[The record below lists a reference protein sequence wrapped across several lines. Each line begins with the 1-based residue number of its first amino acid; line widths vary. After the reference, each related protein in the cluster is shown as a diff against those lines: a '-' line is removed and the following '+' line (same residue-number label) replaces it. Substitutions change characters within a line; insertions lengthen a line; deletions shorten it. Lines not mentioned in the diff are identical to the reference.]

1 MSSCPKV
8 VRLSQQPGVKSRDQL
23 EFRLVNQPKYVK
35 AKKDTYHLPMELFST
50 LLDYLLHID
59 THLHTITL
67 TYANW
72 TYLILFMIIFV
83 ETGVVVMPF
92 LPGDSLLFAAGSLAA
107 LGSLNLIWL
116 LLLLIAA
123 AVLGDTLNYWLGHYL
138 GVRAFN
144 GRTRWLSQAHLHRT
158 EAFFAKHGGKA
169 IILARFV
176 PIVRT
181 FAPFVA
187 GIGSMNY
194 PMFLAYNV
202 IGAVSWVVLF
212 VTLGYL
218 FGGLP
223 VIQDN
228 FHLVIP
234 AIILLSLLPI
244 VVEVVQARRKRHLVQ
259 ES

>member
-1 MSSCPKV
+1 
-8 VRLSQQPGVKSRDQL
+8 
-23 EFRLVNQPKYVK
+23 
-35 AKKDTYHLPMELFST
+35 
-50 LLDYLLHID
+50 
-59 THLHTITL
+59 
-67 TYANW
+67 
-72 TYLILFMIIFV
+72 MIIFV

-107 LGSLNLIWL
+107 LGSLHLIWL

-123 AVLGDTLNYWLGHYL
+123 AVLGDTVNYWLGHHL
-138 GVRAFN
+138 GLRAFD
-144 GRTRWLSQAHLHRT
+144 GRIRWLNQAHLQRT

-187 GIGSMNY
+187 GIGTMNY
-194 PMFLAYNV
+194 PMFLFYNV
-202 IGAVSWVVLF
+202 IGAVSWVSLF

-223 VIQDN
+223 IVQDN

-244 VVEVVQARRKRHLVQ
+244 IIEAVQARRKRRLIQ
-259 ES
+259 G